1 MANAMTDLVG
11 VFVNSRVD
19 IRAVAYSRTVVRAAA
34 VSGLAE
40 AACIEPPYGVV
51 EALGGA
57 DTDSANAVAL
67 AGSVK
72 ENR

>member
-11 VFVNSRVD
+11 VLVNSRID

-34 VSGLAE
+34 VNGLAD
-40 AACIEPPYGVV
+40 AACVEPPYGGV

-57 DTDSANAVAL
+57 ETDSANVVAL